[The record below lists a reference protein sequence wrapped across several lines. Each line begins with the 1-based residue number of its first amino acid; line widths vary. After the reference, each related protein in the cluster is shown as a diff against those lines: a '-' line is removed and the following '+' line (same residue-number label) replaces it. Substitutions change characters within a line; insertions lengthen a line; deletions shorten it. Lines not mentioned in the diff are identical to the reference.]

1 MALYKNCNEIWPPYH
16 ALQNQPRCNSLTSLP
31 WHYQTQAFV
40 LASVS
45 SICGPS
51 LPGMFF
57 SQISLGHLLHV
68 ILVSAQISPQ
78 KSLLWS
84 PWLKQPHCSCPI
96 SHYPVSFFFHG
107 TSAIGNYFTHP
118 WHEKNKDPE
127 DRDFVLFTP
136 SLETFL
142 THSRYSQISTGEVTS

>member
-51 LPGMFF
+51 AWNVLFPDFPWSSPSCYSGLSSNISSEKPTLITMAKAAPLQLPYIPLSCFIFF
-57 SQISLGHLLHV
+57 SWHFCYRQLFY
-68 ILVSAQISPQ
+68 SPR
-78 KSLLWS
+78 
-84 PWLKQPHCSCPI
+84 
-96 SHYPVSFFFHG
+96 
-107 TSAIGNYFTHP
+107 
-118 WHEKNKDPE
+118 HEKNKDPE